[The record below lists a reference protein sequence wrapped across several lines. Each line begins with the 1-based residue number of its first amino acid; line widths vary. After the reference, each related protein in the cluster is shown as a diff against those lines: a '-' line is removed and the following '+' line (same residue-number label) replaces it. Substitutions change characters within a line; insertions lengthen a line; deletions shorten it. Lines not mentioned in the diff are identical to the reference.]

1 MRVPVPGRRSTTQE
15 TPSGL
20 VIVIPA
26 NRHIPTILGLTAWL
40 VGWAAGAYFAA
51 REVYTQPVGFVTVF
65 LSAWLAGWT
74 FGGLWAAYF
83 ILWLAFGHEI
93 VTLRA
98 GTLTLK
104 RDVFG
109 LGRLLEYDVGSIRGL
124 RVEPQPA
131 DPSERRSGYGPW
143 GTVSGTVAF
152 DYGSS
157 TIRFGAVDD
166 AEGQQIIAE
175 LKTRHSFS
183 EGAT

>member
-1 MRVPVPGRRSTTQE
+1 M
-15 TPSGL
+15 
-20 VIVIPA
+20 IVIPA

-40 VGWAAGAYFAA
+40 VGWAAGAYYAA

-83 ILWLAFGHEI
+83 ILWLSAGSEI

-104 RDVFG
+104 RDILG
-109 LGRLLEYDVGSIRGL
+109 LGRLQEYDVARIHNL
-124 RVEPQPA
+124 RVSPQTT

-143 GTVSGTVAF
+143 GTVAGTVAF

-157 TIRFGAVDD
+157 TIRFGAVEE
-166 AEGQQIIAE
+166 AEAQQIIAD
-175 LKTRHSFS
+175 LKMRHSFT
-183 EGAT
+183 EGAA